1 MNRFLKIAYLVIF
14 FTALSLPALHFF
26 GAKESGHAAEAV
38 ARWIADRLD
47 GRC

>member
-26 GAKESGHAAEAV
+26 GAKESWHKIYGAGFPPC
-38 ARWIADRLD
+38 RR
-47 GRC
+47 